1 MSGQGGGV
9 DYVKARRFF
18 LMAADKKNTVALYN
32 LGHLYHYGLAVKQ
45 DDVKAAEWYRKAVDL
60 GSMSAKN
67 SLALF
72 YSQGLGNLPVDKAQA
87 LKLLKSSACQGYAV
101 AQNNLGLLYENGT
114 DEIEKNIQQ
123 AYAWFSVSYYNGVKK
138 ANDSRRL
145 IASRMKKYE
154 IKQAEILAIEYIR
167 KYPSPVNG
175 LDTNKSETQ
184 CPLSMKMGND

>member
-1 MSGQGGGV
+1 
-9 DYVKARRFF
+9 
-18 LMAADKKNTVALYN
+18 
-32 LGHLYHYGLAVKQ
+32 
-45 DDVKAAEWYRKAVDL
+45 
-60 GSMSAKN
+60 MSAKN